1 MKRTI
6 STLLLPLLLLTSA
19 CTDDLLSLLSSQNAA
34 ITDAHMDPVAAD
46 TSIEDPFTLE
56 DEDDNIAN
64 TTFART
70 ITVTFSSSG
79 AQVTNAGKGIVTVD
93 GNHVTI
99 DNKIGRA
106 SCRERVLIPV

>member
-1 MKRTI
+1 M
-6 STLLLPLLLLTSA
+6 LPLLLLGSA
-19 CTDDLLSLLSSQNAA
+19 CTDDALALLSGQQTAA
-34 ITDAHMDPVAAD
+34 TDAPVDPASAD

-79 AQVTNAGKGIVTVD
+79 AQVTNAGKGTVTVD
-93 GNHVTI
+93 GNRVTV
-99 DNKIGRA
+99 DNTGTDWGISGF
-106 SCRERVLIPV
+106 CR